1 MLASTPLRNSRPEL
15 IVDDGQGVVTSGAS
29 YSLARTQPGSGTLAQ
44 VYQQERHI
52 GPIDSGMP
60 AKTLVEG
67 AYSHRRMSLKT
78 GIEVGGSRVPFLV
91 IFGSFWADQREAR

>member
-1 MLASTPLRNSRPEL
+1 MLASNPLRNSRPEL
-15 IVDDGQGVVTSGAS
+15 VVDDGQGVVTSGAS
-29 YSLARTQPGSGTLAQ
+29 YSLARTRPGSGTLAQ

-67 AYSHRRMSLKT
+67 AL
-78 GIEVGGSRVPFLV
+78 
-91 IFGSFWADQREAR
+91 SFWSRKQPAFHAQTCCEAGSERSNSIGGR